1 MNQNN
6 RILICDDNP
15 AIHEDFRKVLCP
27 ANTKNSSEISNLES
41 SLFGETAEPVTQE
54 IAPEYDIQSAHQG
67 QEALAMIAKA
77 QEENRPFALAFMD
90 VRMPPGWDGI
100 ETIARIWEKY
110 PTVEVVICTAYSDY
124 AWDDIVA
131 KLGSTDRLLFV
142 TKPFDAIVIK
152 QMANS
157 LIKKWNLGAQ
167 ARYYVNNLERE
178 IADRTQQLQ
187 TLLNELESKNRNL
200 AQVNQQLEH
209 IALHDPLTALANRS
223 LFSDRLQHAVK
234 MARRDASGF
243 AVFMM
248 DLDRF
253 KEINDVFGHSVGDEV
268 LKETAARL
276 AQVLRDSDT
285 VARLGGDEFA
295 SILRNVDKS
304 TAAKIADRVI
314 RCLEPPIQ
322 VGAHHLSIACSVG
335 VALFPEHGADEETIV
350 RNADFSMYVAKSG
363 SKGVHVYD
371 PLDDSQY
378 SDDARMGA
386 DLENTL
392 TSRELGVVYQPIVDL
407 KSMEA
412 VGVEILA
419 RWFHSERGNIPP
431 DKFIRLA
438 EQKRLIDRLTFLVL
452 EHALTQ
458 YKTWH
463 KKGIDLPVS
472 VNLSVRSF
480 LDPTLPTRLAAM
492 LEQFGVPPDKLKLE
506 ITESMTIADPAR
518 AFELVERFHNMGVKI
533 SVDDFG
539 TGYSALSYLK
549 RFPLHEIKIDRAFIQ
564 DLSTNKESRVI
575 VQSTIGMAH
584 LLGIQVVAE
593 GIEQAETAQ
602 LLRSYGC
609 DRGQG
614 YHFAKP
620 MPGEQM
626 VTWLSTY
633 HKTAETETE

>member
-1 MNQNN
+1 MKHNN

-27 ANTKNSSEISNLES
+27 TAVKNSTEISAMES
-41 SLFGETAEPVTQE
+41 DLFGDTAQPAAQE
-54 IAPEYDIQSAHQG
+54 IILEYDIDSAHQG
-67 QEALAMIAKA
+67 QEAFAKIAKA
-77 QEENRPFALAFMD
+77 HEDNRPYALTFMD

-152 QMANS
+152 QMAHS

-167 ARYYVNNLERE
+167 ARYYVNNLESE
-178 IADRTQQLQ
+178 IANRTQQLQ
-187 TLLNELESKNRNL
+187 SLLNELESKNKNL

-223 LFSDRLQHAVK
+223 LFSDRIQHAVK
-234 MARRDASGF
+234 MARRDSVGF
-243 AVFMM
+243 AVIMI
-248 DLDRF
+248 DLDQF
-253 KEINDVFGHSVGDEV
+253 KEINDVFGHSIGDEV

-295 SILRNVDKS
+295 SILRDVDKP
-304 TAAKIADRVI
+304 TAIKIAERVV

-322 VGAHHLSIACSVG
+322 VKHHYLSIACSVG
-335 VALFPEHGADEETIV
+335 VALFPEHGSDEESIL
-350 RNADFSMYVAKSG
+350 RNADSAMYVAKTG
-363 SKGVHVYD
+363 SKGVHFFD
-371 PLDDSQY
+371 PLDDSKH
-378 SDDARMGA
+378 SDDARLGS
-386 DLENTL
+386 DLEATL
-392 TSRELGVVYQPIVDL
+392 TRRELDVAYQPIVDL
-407 KSMEA
+407 ARMEA
-412 VGVEILA
+412 VGVEVLA
-419 RWFHSERGNIPP
+419 RWTHPERGNIPP

-452 EHALTQ
+452 EFALTQ
-458 YKTWH
+458 YKAWA
-463 KKGIDLPVS
+463 KVGVDLPVS

-492 LEQFGVPPDKLKLE
+492 LEHFSVPPEKLKLE
-506 ITESMTIADPAR
+506 ITESMTIADPGR
-518 AFELVERFHNMGVKI
+518 AYELVQRFHNMGVRI

-564 DLSTNKESRVI
+564 DLSSNHESRII

-593 GIEQAETAQ
+593 GIEEAETAQ
-602 LLRSYGC
+602 LLRTYGC

-614 YHFAKP
+614 FHFAKP
-620 MPGEQM
+620 MPGDQM
-626 VTWLSTY
+626 LTWLSSYQRT
-633 HKTAETETE
+633 TETVT